1 MAASALPVGIYQG
14 SLTVLAVMLGSL
26 MPAAAVASI
35 TATGGI
41 LLLGV
46 GLRLM
51 KIRAVPVGDML
62 PALVVAPVLTALVAA
77 LQ

>member
-1 MAASALPVGIYQG
+1 MCGDMTTVRPVC
-14 SLTVLAVMLGSL
+14 

-62 PALVVAPVLTALVAA
+62 PAIVVAPVLTALVAA

>member
-1 MAASALPVGIYQG
+1 
-14 SLTVLAVMLGSL
+14 VLLGSA
-26 MPAAAVASI
+26 MPAAAIASM

-51 KIRAVPVGDML
+51 KISAVPVGDML